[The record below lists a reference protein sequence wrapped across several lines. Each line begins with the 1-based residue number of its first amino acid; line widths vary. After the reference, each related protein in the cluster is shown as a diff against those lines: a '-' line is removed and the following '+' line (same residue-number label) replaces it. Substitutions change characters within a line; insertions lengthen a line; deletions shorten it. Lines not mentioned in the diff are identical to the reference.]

1 MARSTHTYSTQAIV
15 LRNRNLGEKDRIMT
29 LLSPEIGKFCAV
41 AKGSRAPKSKLAAV
55 SQPFTFARFLVA
67 RGRSLDIAT
76 QAEVEQAHTHIAGD
90 LLRTAWATYLCELC
104 DFVPE
109 HQPDEELFDTLRL
122 ALERLNVVGASR
134 EDVELAGMWFEARFL
149 SILGY
154 AATLGRCVV
163 CSDKIVVAPDEPSR
177 QVPFSAALGG
187 TLCAACAP
195 RDPTRA
201 SLLAEALRALHR
213 LERAV
218 QPPSSQNIELT
229 TGARRDLR
237 SSLRGLL
244 AAHLEIRP
252 RSQKFLDEISAE
264 IGTSA
269 LS

>member
-122 ALERLNVVGASR
+122 ALERLNV
-134 EDVELAGMWFEARFL
+134 F
-149 SILGY
+149 
-154 AATLGRCVV
+154 AAPKSLWRRMSHRGRCRFPLRW
-163 CSDKIVVAPDEPSR
+163 AER
-177 QVPFSAALGG
+177 YVP
-187 TLCAACAP
+187 
-195 RDPTRA
+195 R
-201 SLLAEALRALHR
+201 
-213 LERAV
+213 
-218 QPPSSQNIELT
+218 
-229 TGARRDLR
+229 ARRVTR
-237 SSLRGLL
+237 HAPHSWPK
-244 AAHLEIRP
+244 HC
-252 RSQKFLDEISAE
+252 
-264 IGTSA
+264 A
-269 LS
+269 LCTVWSGQYNHHRRKT